1 MIGYIQGEIVFLD
14 LTYAVIEAGGIGY
27 EIKISINTYTRIKDL
42 KQVRLYTHLH
52 IKEDAHVLY
61 GFFDVIEKNLFTQL
75 ISISGVGPGTAIMIL
90 SSMEV
95 NEIEEAIAGG
105 DLVTLKGIKGIGQ
118 KTAER
123 IIVEL
128 KDKIR
133 KTKGLEK
140 SVEGFGDVSNELKSE
155 ALSALVTLGIQKS
168 AAEKTIQSILR
179 KQGNNITLE
188 ELIKLALKTA

>member
-1 MIGYIQGEIVFLD
+1 MIGYVQGEIVFLD
-14 LTYAVIEAGGIGY
+14 LTHAVIEAGGIGY
-27 EIKISINTYTRIKDL
+27 EIKISINTFTRIKDL

-52 IKEDAHVLY
+52 IREDAHVLY
-61 GFFDVIEKNLFTQL
+61 GFFDVIEKNLFNLL
-75 ISISGVGPGTAIMIL
+75 ISISGIGPGTALMVL

-95 NEIEEAIAGG
+95 REIENAIAEG
-105 DLVTLKGIKGIGQ
+105 DILTLKGIKGIGQ

-140 SVEGFGDVSNELKSE
+140 IPEGFSDLSDELKNE

-168 AAEKTIQSILR
+168 AAEKTIQAIVR
-179 KQGNNITLE
+179 KYGKNISLE

>member
-14 LTYAVIEAGGIGY
+14 LTHAVIEAGGIGY
-27 EIKISINTYTRIKDL
+27 EIKISINTFTRIKDL
-42 KQVRLYTHLH
+42 KQARLYTHLH

-75 ISISGVGPGTAIMIL
+75 IGISGVGPGTAIMIL

-95 NEIEEAIAGG
+95 HEIEDAIADG
-105 DLVTLKGIKGIGQ
+105 DIITLKGIKGIGQ

-133 KTKGLEK
+133 KTKGMEK
-140 SVEGFGDVSNELKSE
+140 MPEGFLDISVELKDE

-168 AAEKTIQSILR
+168 AAEKTIQAILR
-179 KQGNNITLE
+179 KHGKNISLE

>member
-14 LTYAVIEAGGIGY
+14 LTYAVLEAGGIGY
-27 EIKISINTYTRIKDL
+27 EIKISINTYTRIKDQ
-42 KQVRLYTHLH
+42 KHIRLYTYLQ
-52 IKEDAHVLY
+52 IREDAHVLY
-61 GFFDVIEKNLFTQL
+61 GFSDLIEKNLFTRL
-75 ISISGVGPGTAIMIL
+75 ISVSGVGPGTALMVL

-105 DLVTLKGIKGIGQ
+105 DVITLKGIKGIGQ

-133 KTKGLEK
+133 KIKGLEK
-140 SVEGFGDVSNELKSE
+140 IPGGLNDISNELKNE

-168 AAEKTIQSILR
+168 VAEKTIQAIIR
-179 KQGNNITLE
+179 KHGKNITLE
-188 ELIKLALKTA
+188 ELIKLALKSA